1 MISNWVCQ
9 SCGSVIGHVVAGR
22 LFIHGVQVVEG
33 VIECGNCKRTRKF
46 HKRRALPITG
56 RPEECPHGEKVVID
70 ALVVA

>member
-9 SCGSVIGHVVAGR
+9 ACGSVMGHVVAGR

-46 HKRRALPITG
+46 HKRRQMPRAEG
-56 RPEECPHGEKVVID
+56 CPHSEKVIVE

>member
-46 HKRRALPITG
+46 HKRRALP
-56 RPEECPHGEKVVID
+56 RSEECQHGGKVVAD

>member
-46 HKRRALPITG
+46 HKRRALP
-56 RPEECPHGEKVVID
+56 RPEECPHGEKVVVD

>member
-9 SCGSVIGHVVAGR
+9 SCGCVIGHVVVGR

-46 HKRRALPITG
+46 HKRRALPIAG
-56 RPEECPHGEKVVID
+56 RSEECPHGEKVVD